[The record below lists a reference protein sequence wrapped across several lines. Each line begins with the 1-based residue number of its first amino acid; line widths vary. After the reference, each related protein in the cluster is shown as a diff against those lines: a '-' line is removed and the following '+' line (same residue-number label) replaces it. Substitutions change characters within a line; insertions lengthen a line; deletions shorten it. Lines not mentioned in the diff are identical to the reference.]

1 MALPNRSFASN
12 LRHPSLGGSQNP
24 PTQSPVL
31 VARINE
37 KKAEL
42 ENLKQIRDLSEG
54 LASQMEALEAKLS
67 TLSDG
72 TEGALLNRTKLYE
85 SY

>member
-1 MALPNRSFASN
+1 MALPNRSFTSN
-12 LRHPSLGGSQNP
+12 LRHPSMGGSQNP
-24 PTQSPVL
+24 PTQSPAL

-42 ENLKQIRDLSEG
+42 ENLKQVRDLSEG
-54 LASQMEALEAKLS
+54 LASQMEALEARLS

-72 TEGALLNRTKLYE
+72 TEGESSNRIQLDVA
-85 SY
+85 